1 MNPNVN
7 PVYGYNCYNIANNQ
21 FLMWNK
27 DLIKRDVETPQD
39 ENLISYVN
47 ANQNK
52 EILWRNETG
61 AQQVITYF
69 NNEHNQKNQRINM
82 VLSNIKNSSKYNAEL
97 REAASFLLSDKSI
110 DLTCLFPYIE
120 YFQSKTQDDK
130 EIFFFTVTG
139 IAKQTKYD
147 RIITILESIRQKENF
162 SKEARNAIQF
172 FLKKNDNIENNDINT
187 LYSHYKNLKNAK
199 LQMGNV
205 PFYVN
210 KLVNCIIKIYEQINK
225 NKFAKNNKA
234 LNAKDKAKNFCGK
247 LQKGALIGSGG
258 LGAVYE
264 LNNDK
269 DYVIKVPHAKNY
281 DELLNANEDAEEE
294 FSKAER
300 LRRIINNYI
309 NNYNF
314 AGAQALENAAAPVHI
329 AHEQVDYGKINEL
342 IMPKAEG
349 KDGDKLIFG
358 NSKNDKSPT
367 SIYINELGYGDF
379 TITSRRKAL
388 SIALQKAM
396 ILRALNNGGYAN
408 IDTKLKNI
416 MISEDGKVSMID
428 MGSIVKHGDEI
439 RAYTRYTAAPEV
451 DFGRNANPKSDVFSD
466 AIDRPYILFGSI
478 AEKYIPRFFKKRYG
492 YDEKN
497 IYMKDIVKTYENA
510 SYFDVQSK
518 KSEYHRAGFQEPTF
532 PEYFTN
538 SQKMRYMHYHLGF
551 LKVQREVGEIYPIKV
566 LDTFAKLQVFST
578 EPNPEIRIDEEIVE
592 RVLLHLMMSI
602 DHWRNGVYRIEGI
615 ETVPGSMTDEIL
627 PKNNEQP
634 QLKRATSTERLKRN
648 IAFPGNNENL
658 LRDRSKN
665 ERVYYVI
672 PNKLV
677 AKFAN

>member
-7 PVYGYNCYNIANNQ
+7 PVYGYNCYNIANDQ
-21 FLMWNK
+21 FLMGDKSPAKMN
-27 DLIKRDVETPQD
+27 IETHP
-39 ENLISYVN
+39 EGNHINYIN
-47 ANQNK
+47 TNQNK
-52 EILWRNETG
+52 EILWRNG
-61 AQQVITYF
+61 VGNQQVVTYLHD
-69 NNEHNQKNQRINM
+69 EHNQKTQRVNM
-82 VLSNIKNSSKYNAEL
+82 ILYNIKNSNKYHTEL
-97 REAASFLLSDKSI
+97 REAATFLLSDKSI

-120 YFQSKTQDDK
+120 YFQSKTQNNK
-130 EIFFFTVTG
+130 EIFFTIVTG
-139 IAKQTKYD
+139 ISSQIKFD
-147 RIITILESIRQKENF
+147 RITTLLESIKQRENF
-162 SKEARNAIQF
+162 SKEIIDAIQF
-172 FLKKNDNIENNDINT
+172 LMQNKDNIENDDINT

-210 KLVNCIIKIYEQINK
+210 KLVNCIIKIHEQINK

-234 LNAKDKAKNFCGK
+234 LNAKDKAKNFCRK
-247 LQKGALIGSGG
+247 IQKGALIGSGG

-269 DYVIKVPHAKNY
+269 
-281 DELLNANEDAEEE
+281 
-294 FSKAER
+294 
-300 LRRIINNYI
+300 
-309 NNYNF
+309 
-314 AGAQALENAAAPVHI
+314 AAAPVHI

-396 ILRALNNGGYAN
+396 ILRALNNEGYAN

-428 MGSIVKHGDEI
+428 IGSIVKHGDEI

-451 DFGRNANPKSDVFSD
+451 DFGKNANPKSDVFSD

-578 EPNPEIRIDEEIVE
+578 EPNPQIRIDEEIVE

-648 IAFPGNNENL
+648 IAFPGNNGNL

-665 ERVYYVI
+665 ERVYFGA
-672 PNKLV
+672 PNKFA

>member
-1 MNPNVN
+1 
-7 PVYGYNCYNIANNQ
+7 
-21 FLMWNK
+21 
-27 DLIKRDVETPQD
+27 
-39 ENLISYVN
+39 
-47 ANQNK
+47 
-52 EILWRNETG
+52 
-61 AQQVITYF
+61 
-69 NNEHNQKNQRINM
+69 
-82 VLSNIKNSSKYNAEL
+82 
-97 REAASFLLSDKSI
+97 
-110 DLTCLFPYIE
+110 
-120 YFQSKTQDDK
+120 
-130 EIFFFTVTG
+130 
-139 IAKQTKYD
+139 
-147 RIITILESIRQKENF
+147 
-162 SKEARNAIQF
+162 
-172 FLKKNDNIENNDINT
+172 
-187 LYSHYKNLKNAK
+187 
-199 LQMGNV
+199 V
-205 PFYVN
+205 PFYAN
-210 KLVNCIIKIYEQINK
+210 KLVNCITKIHEQINK
-225 NKFAKNNKA
+225 IKFAKNNKA

-247 LQKGALIGSGG
+247 IQKGALIGSGG

-294 FSKAER
+294 FSKAEK
-300 LRRIINNYI
+300 LRRIINDYI
-309 NNYNF
+309 DNYNF

-349 KDGDKLIFG
+349 EDGDKLIFG
-358 NSKNDKSPT
+358 NSKNDKSPI

-428 MGSIVKHGDEI
+428 IGSIVKHGDEI

-451 DFGRNANPKSDVFSD
+451 DFGKNANPKSDVFSD

-566 LDTFAKLQVFST
+566 LDTFAKLQAFST

>member
-21 FLMWNK
+21 FLMGNK
-27 DLIKRDVETPQD
+27 DLIKRDVEAPQ
-39 ENLISYVN
+39 ERQYISHLET
-47 ANQNK
+47 NQNK
-52 EILWRNETG
+52 EILWRNG
-61 AQQVITYF
+61 VGNQQVVTYLHD
-69 NNEHNQKNQRINM
+69 EHNQKTQRVNM
-82 VLSNIKNSSKYNAEL
+82 ILYNIKNSSKYHTEL

-120 YFQSKTQDDK
+120 YFQSKTQNNK
-130 EIFFFTVTG
+130 EIFFTIVTG
-139 IAKQTKYD
+139 ISSQIKFD
-147 RIITILESIRQKENF
+147 RITTLLESIKQRENF
-162 SKEARNAIQF
+162 SKEIVDAMQF
-172 FLKKNDNIENNDINT
+172 LMQNKDNIENDDINT

-199 LQMGNV
+199 LQMRNV

-210 KLVNCIIKIYEQINK
+210 KLVNCITKIHEQVNK
-225 NKFAKNNKA
+225 IKFAKNNKA
-234 LNAKDKAKNFCGK
+234 LNAKDKAKNFCRK
-247 LQKGALIGSGG
+247 IQKGALIGSGG

-342 IMPKAEG
+342 IIPKAEG

-396 ILRALNNGGYAN
+396 ILRALNNEGYAN

-428 MGSIVKHGDEI
+428 IGSIVKHGDEI

-451 DFGRNANPKSDVFSD
+451 DFGKNANTKSDVFSD

-578 EPNPEIRIDEEIVE
+578 EPNPQIRIDEEIVE

-627 PKNNEQP
+627 PKNNKQP

-648 IAFPGNNENL
+648 IAFPGNNGNL

-665 ERVYYVI
+665 ERVYFGA
-672 PNKLV
+672 PNKFA

>member
-1 MNPNVN
+1 
-7 PVYGYNCYNIANNQ
+7 
-21 FLMWNK
+21 L
-27 DLIKRDVETPQD
+27 
-39 ENLISYVN
+39 
-47 ANQNK
+47 
-52 EILWRNETG
+52 
-61 AQQVITYF
+61 
-69 NNEHNQKNQRINM
+69 
-82 VLSNIKNSSKYNAEL
+82 
-97 REAASFLLSDKSI
+97 
-110 DLTCLFPYIE
+110 
-120 YFQSKTQDDK
+120 
-130 EIFFFTVTG
+130 
-139 IAKQTKYD
+139 
-147 RIITILESIRQKENF
+147 
-162 SKEARNAIQF
+162 
-172 FLKKNDNIENNDINT
+172 ND
-187 LYSHYKNLKNAK
+187 
-199 LQMGNV
+199 
-205 PFYVN
+205 
-210 KLVNCIIKIYEQINK
+210 
-225 NKFAKNNKA
+225 
-234 LNAKDKAKNFCGK
+234 
-247 LQKGALIGSGG
+247 
-258 LGAVYE
+258 
-264 LNNDK
+264 DK
-269 DYVIKVPHAKNY
+269 DYVIKVPNAKNY
-281 DELLNANEDAEEE
+281 DELFNANEDAEEE

-358 NSKNDKSPT
+358 NSKNDKSPI

-379 TITSRRKAL
+379 TIKSRRKAL

-428 MGSIVKHGDEI
+428 IGSIVKHGDEI

-451 DFGRNANPKSDVFSD
+451 DFGKNANPKSDVFSD

-478 AEKYIPRFFKKRYG
+478 AEKYIPRFFKKIYG
-492 YDEKN
+492 YNEKN

-510 SYFDVQSK
+510 SYFDIQSK
-518 KSEYHRAGFQEPTF
+518 KNEYRRAGFQEPTF
-532 PEYFTN
+532 PAYFTN

-578 EPNPEIRIDEEIVE
+578 EPNPEIRINEEIVE

-615 ETVPGSMTDEIL
+615 EITPGSMTDEIL

-665 ERVYYVI
+665 ERVYFGA
-672 PNKLV
+672 PNKFA